1 MTTATASIE
10 KTEKQG
16 NKILF
21 TGNANVSV
29 VLTNGGGIYLS
40 RNFQIP
46 LKGETEA
53 PRSSLT
59 YKTEARASV
68 PTAISRLD
76 GDQIQTNL
84 EILVSYTVM
93 EQHTEPRVRQIS
105 VYKDRPM
112 RNEKAPS
119 LTLCYPVFGE
129 TLWDIAKKYSTTV
142 SELMA
147 ANGIS
152 AEAMPNV
159 LVIPRRVGAG
169 EKRRVL

>member
-29 VLTNGGGIYLS
+29 VLTNGEGIYLS

-53 PRSSLT
+53 PRSAFP
-59 YKTEARASV
+59 YEAVARASV

-84 EILVSYTVM
+84 EIFVSYTVM
-93 EQHTEPRVRQIS
+93 EQHTEPRIRQIS
-105 VYKDRPM
+105 VYKDRPA
-112 RNEKAPS
+112 RTEKAPS
-119 LTLCYPVFGE
+119 LTLCYPTFGE

-159 LVIPRRVGAG
+159 LVIPRRVGTG